1 MTCDRIQELLS
12 DYIDGELSSAGSLG
26 VQSHLKRCMHCESEH
41 QALRRTV
48 QLVALFGRQEAP
60 IDCREAVMARLRETP
75 RPVARP
81 AWGFVSEL
89 FTPRVPMVPSWTRAT
104 ALAGLAVASVSAGTL
119 LMQRAPEAITPVR
132 QPARVALQEDRA
144 RVRDASQLLQAL
156 GRDDGY
162 YILAAD
168 IADGNR

>member
-1 MTCDRIQELLS
+1 MTCDRILELLS

-26 VQSHLKRCMHCESEH
+26 VQSHLKRCVRCECEH

-75 RPVARP
+75 RPVARGP
-81 AWGFVSEL
+81 WASLSDL
-89 FTPRVPMVPSWTRAT
+89 FTPRAPMVPVWARAT

-119 LMQRAPEAITPVR
+119 LMQRTPEVIPTRPPV
-132 QPARVALQEDRA
+132 QMAL
-144 RVRDASQLLQAL
+144 
-156 GRDDGY
+156 
-162 YILAAD
+162 
-168 IADGNR
+168 

>member
-1 MTCDRIQELLS
+1 MTCDRILELLS
-12 DYIDGELSSAGSLG
+12 DYIDGELSSASNLG
-26 VQSHLKRCMHCESEH
+26 VQSHLKRCAQCEYEH

-48 QLVALFGRQEAP
+48 QLVALFGRQEVP
-60 IDCREAVMARLRETP
+60 IDCREAVMARLRESP
-75 RPVARP
+75 RPVVRSPWASL
-81 AWGFVSEL
+81 ADL
-89 FTPRVPMVPSWTRAT
+89 FSPRVPMLPAWARAT

-119 LMQRAPEAITPVR
+119 LMQREPDVTPPRPPVTL
-132 QPARVALQEDRA
+132 ALQEDRA

-168 IADGNR
+168 FADGNR